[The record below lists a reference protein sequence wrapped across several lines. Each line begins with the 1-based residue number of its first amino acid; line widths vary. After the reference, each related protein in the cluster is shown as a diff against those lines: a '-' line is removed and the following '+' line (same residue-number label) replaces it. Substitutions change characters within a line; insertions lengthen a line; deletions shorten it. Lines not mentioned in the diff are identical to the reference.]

1 MIATNDTVLILYCWT
16 LLQVGQQQPQ
26 PQDDRHEPLYAKVN
40 KHQRPQEHMML
51 EQPPQEGAGGA
62 DSWV

>member
-1 MIATNDTVLILYCWT
+1 MDVWKSF
-16 LLQVGQQQPQ
+16 LLFLFCHQVGQQQPQ
-26 PQDDRHEPLYAKVN
+26 PQDDRQEPLYAKVN
-40 KHQRPQEHMML
+40 KQRSQEHMML